1 MDYKDVLK
9 DLKNK
14 QLKNLYLLYGTEYY
28 LMDHTMD
35 TLKKGIVDPS
45 FEQFNYQ
52 MIDGK
57 EANINR
63 IINACETLPFMGN
76 KRMVVVKDLECFTG
90 KRNNISEEEEK
101 NLLEYFKNIPDTT
114 YLFFVSKQDVDQRK
128 KIVKAIK
135 SYGDIIVCS
144 KLLEKDVY
152 KWIQKSFHK
161 YNKEIKDR
169 EIVLLVEMI
178 GYLDKNSQKTLE
190 DLDQEI
196 HKLCSYVGDRKTILK
211 DDIEIL
217 APKTIENNI
226 FALVEAIGT
235 KDVEK
240 ALYLFNDMIMEGE
253 AETKILYM
261 ITRQF
266 RHLFQIKIME
276 NQGYTPMAIAPKLGL
291 KQFVV
296 KKYLNQA
303 RNFNI
308 QTLKKSLEV
317 CLSTDEAI
325 KKGRMDGKVGMEM
338 LIVQFA
344 TKSKKAY

>member
-1 MDYKDVLK
+1 MEYKDVIK
-9 DLKNK
+9 DLKNN
-14 QLKNLYLLYGTEYY
+14 QLKNLYLLYGTEHY
-28 LMDHTMD
+28 LIDHTIN
-35 TLKKGIVDPS
+35 TLKKEIIDEA
-45 FEQFNYQ
+45 FEQLNFQ
-52 MIDGK
+52 VIDGQ
-57 EANINR
+57 EAGVNT
-63 IINACETLPFMGN
+63 IINACETLPFIG
-76 KRMVVVKDLECFTG
+76 KSRMIVIKDLECFTG

-101 NLLEYFKNIPDTT
+101 KLLEYLKNIPNTT

-128 KIVKAIK
+128 KIIKAIK
-135 SYGDIIVCS
+135 NYGDIIVCS
-144 KLLEKDVY
+144 KLGEKDIY
-152 KWIQKSFHK
+152 KWTQKSFHK

-169 EIVLLVEMI
+169 EIRLLIEMI

-211 DDIEIL
+211 EDIENL

-226 FALVEAIGT
+226 FTLVEAIGT
-235 KDVEK
+235 QNVEK
-240 ALYLFNDMIMEGE
+240 ALYLFNDMLIEGE

-276 NQGYTPMAIAPKLGL
+276 NQGYTPMAIGPKLGL

-296 KKYLNQA
+296 KKYLGQA
-303 RNFNI
+303 KNFNI
-308 QTLKKSLEV
+308 QNLKQSLKV

-325 KKGRMDGKVGMEM
+325 KKGRIDGKIGMEM

-344 TKSKKAY
+344 AKSKKAY